1 MELILKQILP
11 ILLFAYLF
19 FFEYKKNSDIFLI
32 LILFCGYISFSSN
45 YAFPIYR
52 VLYQLIQVA
61 IFIIYLAKYRFD
73 FLKTKT
79 GKWLIIYFLF
89 ILMSSIGNKFNQ
101 EYWISVLNFATI
113 FFVIAFLNK
122 NINDLKKL
130 YRLLS
135 FINRLVFVVAIF
147 TIIAFAFERVRIE
160 LTTNNTNYLA
170 YFLGIGFS
178 IALFLPESKK
188 SKIIPPVI
196 GLAILCT
203 SSRIVVISSV
213 IIILIYILSRK
224 RKRVL
229 NLLLIALALI
239 TTVGFVDISKYF
251 DQSRYA
257 NINQDASTVERIEI
271 IQTSKKIIAE
281 NPVNGIGYSQ
291 FQYEFLHYVSKNT
304 EYLAN
309 AEEIVTHN
317 DFIRVIDELGLP
329 ALVFFLY
336 MIITQ
341 FVILWKLPAVLRLL
355 LVGVFISN
363 ISYST
368 SHNNLNSFVFWFL
381 LTLPGMVSYL
391 ISKEKYVK
399 KIR

>member
-1 MELILKQILP
+1 
-11 ILLFAYLF
+11 
-19 FFEYKKNSDIFLI
+19 
-32 LILFCGYISFSSN
+32 
-45 YAFPIYR
+45 
-52 VLYQLIQVA
+52 
-61 IFIIYLAKYRFD
+61 
-73 FLKTKT
+73 
-79 GKWLIIYFLF
+79 
-89 ILMSSIGNKFNQ
+89 MSSIGNKFNQ

>member
-11 ILLFAYLF
+11 VLLFVYLF
-19 FFEYKKNSDIFLI
+19 LFEYKKNRDVFLI

-52 VLYQLIQVA
+52 ILFQLIQVA
-61 IFIIYLAKYRFD
+61 IFIVYLAKYRFD

-79 GKWLIIYFLF
+79 GKWLMIYLLF
-89 ILMSSIGNKFNQ
+89 IFMSSIGNKFNE
-101 EYWISVLNFATI
+101 EYWISALNFVTI

-130 YRLLS
+130 YRVLS
-135 FINRLVFVVAIF
+135 YIKRLVFVVAIF

-178 IALFLPESKK
+178 IALFIPESKK
-188 SKIIPPVI
+188 SKIISPVI

-203 SSRIVVISSV
+203 SSRIVIISSV
-213 IIILIYILSRK
+213 IIVFIYILSKK
-224 RKRVL
+224 RRLVL
-229 NLLLIALALI
+229 NLLLIVFGLI
-239 TTVGFVDISKYF
+239 ATIGFVDISKYF
-251 DQSRYA
+251 DKSRYA
-257 NINQDASTVERIEI
+257 DIDQEAGTVLRVEI

-281 NPVNGIGYSQ
+281 NPINGIGYSQ

-309 AEEIVTHN
+309 TEEIVTHN
-317 DFIRVIDELGLP
+317 DFLRVIDELGLP
-329 ALVFFLY
+329 AFIFFLY
-336 MIITQ
+336 MVISQ
-341 FVILWKLPAVLRLL
+341 FVILWKLPVVLRL
-355 LVGVFISN
+355 VFMGIFISN
-363 ISYST
+363 IFYST
-368 SHNNLNSFVFWFL
+368 SHNNLNSFIFWFL

-391 ISKEKYVK
+391 ISKEKYAK

>member
-19 FFEYKKNSDIFLI
+19 FFEYKKNGDIFLV

-52 VLYQLIQVA
+52 ILYQLIQVA
-61 IFIIYLAKYRFD
+61 IFIVYLAKYKFD

-79 GKWLIIYFLF
+79 GKWLAIYLLF
-89 ILMSSIGNKFNQ
+89 IFISSLGNRYNE
-101 EYWISVLNFATI
+101 EYWISVLNFITI
-113 FFVIAFLNK
+113 FFVIAFVTK
-122 NINDLKKL
+122 NINDLQKL
-130 YRLLS
+130 YKLLS
-135 FINRLVFVVAIF
+135 FLKRLVFIVAIF
-147 TIIAFAFERVRIE
+147 TIIAFVFERVRIE

-188 SKIIPPVI
+188 NRIIAPVI

-203 SSRIVVISSV
+203 SSRIVVISSL

-224 RKRVL
+224 RKLIV
-229 NLLLIALALI
+229 NLLLIAVGLVAM
-239 TTVGFVDISKYF
+239 VGFVDISKYF

-257 NINQDASTVERIEI
+257 DIDKDASTVERIEI

-341 FVILWKLPAVLRLL
+341 FVILWKLPVVLRLL
-355 LVGVFISN
+355 LMGVFISN

-368 SHNNLNSFVFWFL
+368 SHNNLNSFLFWFL

-391 ISKEKYVK
+391 ISKGKYVK
-399 KIR
+399 KIG